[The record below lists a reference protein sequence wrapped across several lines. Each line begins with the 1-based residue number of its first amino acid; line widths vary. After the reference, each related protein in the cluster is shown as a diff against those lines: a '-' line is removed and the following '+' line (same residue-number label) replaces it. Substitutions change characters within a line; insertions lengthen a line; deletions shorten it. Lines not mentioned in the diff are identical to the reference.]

1 MPRERVPMAT
11 YPNLSKPITIGK
23 VTIKNR
29 MMMAP
34 MDTGFGNMPDN
45 NLSPEGVE
53 YFVRRAQGGFGLLFS
68 GGTNV
73 DGPVDGVPC
82 ILDDPAGFIS
92 VGRRLNERLR
102 AYNCKMFIQ
111 LTMNIG
117 RNAGFKTPSELPAW
131 QNPSVTTKALT
142 IDEIHTKVREMGEA
156 AKLVKDAGYA
166 GVDIHAL
173 HWGHL
178 IDSFALSCMNHRDD
192 EYGGSLENRL
202 RITKEIREEIAK
214 TCGWDFPVTMRIA
227 LKSYMKDFDK
237 ASFDGSV
244 EVGRTLEEAIEICK
258 LLESWG
264 YDALSTDAGTLDAYY
279 YAMPPAYVPA
289 GSTLDLAAEIK
300 KHVGIPVLCGSRFAD
315 EEIAE
320 VAIAEGKVDA
330 AVIGRQA
337 IADPDYAAKIVAG
350 TPERVRTCIGCN
362 QGCIWGYFTKG
373 KVSCAV
379 NPEVG
384 FEGRGGIAPAVEK
397 KRVVIV
403 GGGVAGMEAARIAH
417 LRGHV
422 VTLLEK
428 SDHLGGNLLPA
439 GNHDFKYEVA
449 KLNHYFVNEMDRLRI
464 DVRLNAEATVESLRS
479 MGADAII
486 LALGSLPVMPRSI
499 QGIDHDK
506 TISGTEACIGAEVGQ
521 KVVVV
526 GGGLVGC
533 EIAYGYAKEGKEV
546 TIVEALDDILLVNDV
561 PQMNK
566 MFLQDAFEHYGTR
579 VMTGTSLKAVTDAGA
594 VVARGDGSEET
605 IDADTVVMS
614 IGYRPLPS
622 MAADLAGCGA
632 SVYEIGDG
640 AHVGNVLTCIQDAYE
655 VASHL

>member
-1 MPRERVPMAT
+1 MTT
-11 YPNLSKPITIGK
+11 YPNLSRPITIGK

-29 MMMAP
+29 MFMAP
-34 MDTGFGNMPDN
+34 MDTGFGNTPN
-45 NLSPEGVE
+45 NNFTPEGVE

-82 ILDDPAGFIS
+82 IIDDPAGFVS
-92 VGRRLNERLR
+92 VGRTLNQRLR
-102 AYNCKMFIQ
+102 AYDCKMFIQ
-111 LTMNIG
+111 LTWNIG
-117 RNAGFKTPSELPAW
+117 RNAALKSPSELPAW
-131 QNPSVTTKALT
+131 QTPSVTTQALT

-166 GVDIHAL
+166 GIDIHAL

-178 IDSFALSCMNHRDD
+178 IDSFALAYMNHRDD

-202 RITKEIREEIAK
+202 RVCKEIREEIAK
-214 TCGWDFPVTMRIA
+214 TCGWDFPVSMRIA
-227 LKSYMKDFDK
+227 LKSYMKGFDQ
-237 ASFDGSV
+237 ASFDGSE

-264 YDALSTDAGTLDAYY
+264 YDALSTDAGTLDAFY

-289 GSTLDLAAEIK
+289 GSTLDLAAEVK
-300 KHVGIPVLCGSRFAD
+300 KHVSIPVLCGSRFAD

-320 VAIAEGKVDA
+320 KAIAEGKVDA

-337 IADPDYAAKIVAG
+337 IADPDYANKIVAG

-362 QGCIWGYFTKG
+362 QGCIWGYFTRG
-373 KVSCAV
+373 YVFCAV

-384 FEGRGGIAPAVEK
+384 QEGKGGIVPAVEK
-397 KRVVIV
+397 RRVVVV

-417 LRGHV
+417 LRGHD
-422 VTLLEK
+422 VTVYEK
-428 SDHLGGNLLPA
+428 SDHLGGNLVPA

-449 KLNHYFVNEMDRLRI
+449 KLNRYFVNEMDRLGI
-464 DVRLNAEATVESLRS
+464 DVRLNTEVSAEKLRS
-479 MGADAII
+479 MDADAII
-486 LALGSLPVMPRSI
+486 LALGSVPVMPRSI
-499 QGIDHDK
+499 QGIDHAK
-506 TISGTEACIGAEVGQ
+506 TISGTEACMGAEVGQ

-546 TIVEALDDILLVNDV
+546 TIVEALDDILMVNDV

-566 MFLQDAFEHYGTR
+566 LFLQDAFEYYGTR
-579 VMTGTSLKAVTDAGA
+579 IMAATSLKAVTDEGA
-594 VVARGDGSEET
+594 TVTHKDGSEET
-605 IDADTVVMS
+605 IEADTVVMS

-622 MAADLAGCGA
+622 MAAELAGCGA
-632 SVYEIGDG
+632 EVYEIGDG

-655 VASHL
+655 VASTL